1 MRNQNHWPVLSDWL
15 PLKRYSDGLSFPVVL
30 NLVALDDA
38 LINAA
43 MVSYANLTE
52 IRLTS
57 ARVVQQKMSDS

>member
-1 MRNQNHWPVLSDWL
+1 MRNQNHWPVLRDWL
-15 PLKRYSDGLSFPVVL
+15 QLKRCSDGLSFPVVL

-52 IRLTS
+52 IRVTS